1 MGNLDPSDRK
11 SWGPEAQ
18 VNNKDL
24 GLVGTLLTLQYFRI
38 YSAYKHQKKT
48 FNSSEKQYCLSVG
61 KESMTIIC
69 IPHQATVQYLI
80 PIVLLTLKIPYTW
93 AFFWTESGF
102 ISAYRPEH
110 RHSHSAWGHPWGKN
124 HTESIWRALTS
135 PRNNFILISWET
147 WMSLSAAGHSQVN
160 HILCDHVPLYE
171 QWFTLPLFT
180 SVISLDP
187 HSKTVRNCHRTWTG
201 I

>member
-1 MGNLDPSDRK
+1 
-11 SWGPEAQ
+11 
-18 VNNKDL
+18 
-24 GLVGTLLTLQYFRI
+24 
-38 YSAYKHQKKT
+38 
-48 FNSSEKQYCLSVG
+48 
-61 KESMTIIC
+61 MTIIC

-187 HSKTVRNCHRTWTG
+187 HSKTVTEPEQVYNTPFTDEKLILRGSAFCSSITGLVQREHRSFAA
-201 I
+201 